1 MNVVTLV
8 VMGSSNT
15 QKKQFIRSVCG
26 SNLLSQ
32 KNMDYGQIDIDDELM
47 LQFFGTA
54 GQQKF
59 SFMWETLSKNVLGFI
74 VFVGGSID
82 ETKKNLDDLR
92 KYAPKSPLI
101 IAVPNDDL
109 ISDLRELVDN
119 VLIVECIVT
128 NTESSRVVVVELMKT
143 LAHHTFVE
151 RIIAELS

>member
-8 VMGSSNT
+8 VMGSANT

-26 SNLLSQ
+26 NNLLSQ

-47 LQFFGTA
+47 LQIFGTA
-54 GQQKF
+54 GQQNF

-74 VFVGGSID
+74 VFAGGSID

-92 KYAPKSPLI
+92 KYAPKSPLV
-101 IAVPNDDL
+101 IAVPNDDM
-109 ISDLRELVDN
+109 ISDLSELVDN
-119 VLIVECIVT
+119 VLIIECIVT
-128 NTESSRVVVVELMKT
+128 NTESSRAVVVKLMKK
-143 LAHHTFVE
+143 LIHHTFAE